1 MDDPAFILYAKVAC
15 GQVPSSFVLMITMP
29 HAADTLL
36 GERAHT
42 RCAHE
47 QQQGFDGSRLLRYR
61 FSHPLYMQFGE
72 AAASSVTISKPE
84 AAVPIAKESKMG
96 FATNAIHGGQEPGP
110 ATGAIVAPIYQ
121 TSTYVYDELGKN
133 KGYDYARTN
142 HPNRKALER
151 TIAKLEDGHS
161 AYVFTSGMAGIDAV
175 FRLLRPGD
183 HVVLSEAVYGGV
195 FRLSTQ
201 LLVHFGLE
209 FSFVDT
215 SSEAAVVSAFRPNTK
230 MLYIETPTNPTMRIA
245 DIAALAKVASQRNIT
260 VVVDNTF
267 LSPYLQRPIELGA
280 HIVVHS
286 MTKYLNGHS
295 DSTGGAVVLTR
306 KEDAEKIYFIQRSA
320 GSGLAPMDCFLISR
334 GIKTLAVRMLQH
346 NANGLVVA
354 RHLDTHPKVQKVL
367 YPGLTS
373 HPQHEIAR
381 RQQKGPGGMLSFDLG
396 SLEAARRLLN
406 HVKLCALVES
416 LGGVESLISL
426 PALMTHA
433 SMPQKVRERVGITE
447 GLVRLSV
454 GIEDAG
460 DIIADLDQA
469 LHHV

>member
-1 MDDPAFILYAKVAC
+1 
-15 GQVPSSFVLMITMP
+15 
-29 HAADTLL
+29 
-36 GERAHT
+36 
-42 RCAHE
+42 
-47 QQQGFDGSRLLRYR
+47 
-61 FSHPLYMQFGE
+61 
-72 AAASSVTISKPE
+72 
-84 AAVPIAKESKMG
+84 MG
-96 FATNAIHGGQEPGP
+96 FATNAIHVGQEPDP

-121 TSTYVYDELGKN
+121 TSTYVNEELGKN

-151 TIAKLEDGHS
+151 TMAKLEGGHS

-215 SSEAAVVSAFRPNTK
+215 SMTEAVRMAMRPNTK
-230 MLYIETPTNPTMRIA
+230 MLYIETPTNPTMHVT
-245 DIAALAKVASQRNIT
+245 DIAAISKIAGERNIT
-260 VVVDNTF
+260 LAVDNTF

-295 DSTGGAVVLTR
+295 DATGGSVVLTR
-306 KEDAEKIYFIQRSA
+306 PEDAEKIYFIQRSA
-320 GSGLAPMDCFLISR
+320 GSGLAPMDCFLVSR

-346 NANGLVVA
+346 NANGITVA
-354 RHLDTHPKVQKVL
+354 RHLDAHPKVRKVF
-367 YPGLTS
+367 YPGLPS
-373 HPQHEIAR
+373 HPHHEVAR
-381 RQQKGPGGMLSFDLG
+381 KQQKGPGAMLSFDLG
-396 SLEAARRLLN
+396 SVDAARRFLN
-406 HVKLCALVES
+406 HLQLCSLAES
-416 LGGVESLISL
+416 LGGVETLVSL

-433 SMPQKVRERVGITE
+433 SMPKEVRERVGITE

-454 GIEDAG
+454 GIEDVE

-469 LHHV
+469 LLYV

>member
-1 MDDPAFILYAKVAC
+1 
-15 GQVPSSFVLMITMP
+15 
-29 HAADTLL
+29 
-36 GERAHT
+36 
-42 RCAHE
+42 
-47 QQQGFDGSRLLRYR
+47 
-61 FSHPLYMQFGE
+61 
-72 AAASSVTISKPE
+72 
-84 AAVPIAKESKMG
+84 MG
-96 FATNAIHGGQEPGP
+96 FATNAIHVGQEPDP

-121 TSTYVYDELGKN
+121 TSTYVNEELGKN

-151 TIAKLEDGHS
+151 TLAKLEDGHS
-161 AYVFTSGMAGIDAV
+161 AYAFSSGMAGIDAV
-175 FRLLRPGD
+175 FRMLRPGD

-215 SSEAAVVSAFRPNTK
+215 SSTDAVLLAFRPNTR
-230 MLYIETPTNPTMRIA
+230 MLYIETPTNPTLRVA
-245 DIAALAKVASQRNIT
+245 DIAALAKIANQRNVT

-306 KEDAEKIYFIQRSA
+306 PEDAEKIYFIQRSA

-346 NANGLVVA
+346 NANGLTVA
-354 RHLDTHPKVQKVL
+354 RHLDAHPKVRKVF
-367 YPGLTS
+367 YPGLAS
-373 HPQHEIAR
+373 HPQHEVAR

-396 SLEAARRLLN
+396 SLEAARKFLN
-406 HVKLCALVES
+406 QVKLCALAES
-416 LGGVESLISL
+416 LGGVETLISL

-433 SMPQKVRERVGITE
+433 SMPQEVRERVGITE

-454 GIEDAG
+454 GIEDAE

-469 LHHV
+469 LLYT